1 MASLLKMASDDL
13 INMFIYTVK
22 SKAKNTD
29 DKKYFYRLH
38 CDPSFNNYY
47 KINLNQLIFIAN
59 NNYHL
64 WLIVY
69 HYLLENVSS
78 KQILITGEDDESNDF
93 QVFKEVVRNPLDM
106 ADENLLREFIFDM
119 IKNEN
124 DNITMSQVVDEF
136 VEDFFRN
143 DHFWAKKL
151 KDKTIT
157 LDFTTEQFDYED
169 GNAIMDANDLK
180 EDE

>member
-1 MASLLKMASDDL
+1 MASLLKMSSDDL

-22 SKAKNTD
+22 SKAKSTD
-29 DKKYFYRLH
+29 NKKYFYRLH
-38 CDPSFNNYY
+38 CDPTFNNFY

-59 NNYHL
+59 NKYHL

-69 HYLLENVSS
+69 HYLLENVTS
-78 KQILITGEDDESNDF
+78 KQILITGDDNESNDF
-93 QVFKEVVRNPLDM
+93 QIIKEVVRNPLDM

-119 IKNEN
+119 IN
-124 DNITMSQVVDEF
+124 DEEDVTMNQVVDEF
-136 VEDFFRN
+136 VDDFFQN

-157 LDFTTEQFDYED
+157 LDFSNEQFEYED
-169 GNAIMDANDLK
+169 GNAITDIDNTK